1 MQGELGK
8 LKPRLTIQEY
18 RQLYPKDSKPSR
30 FHGTA
35 KLNKLPTNGTI
46 EEPSI
51 RLILSNI
58 GTTSCCLATHL
69 AKNLYSLRQFA
80 YSIKKTFDLI
90 EKIENIQIPLNLTMV
105 SLHLKPLFISVSLTE
120 TVDIILDR
128 VYNSN
133 EIPTALIKNEMKKFL
148 TSFIKH
154 IYFTL
159 NN

>member
-1 MQGELGK
+1 
-8 LKPRLTIQEY
+8 
-18 RQLYPKDSKPSR
+18 
-30 FHGTA
+30 
-35 KLNKLPTNGTI
+35 
-46 EEPSI
+46 
-51 RLILSNI
+51 
-58 GTTSCCLATHL
+58 
-69 AKNLYSLRQFA
+69 
-80 YSIKKTFDLI
+80 
-90 EKIENIQIPLNLTMV
+90 MV